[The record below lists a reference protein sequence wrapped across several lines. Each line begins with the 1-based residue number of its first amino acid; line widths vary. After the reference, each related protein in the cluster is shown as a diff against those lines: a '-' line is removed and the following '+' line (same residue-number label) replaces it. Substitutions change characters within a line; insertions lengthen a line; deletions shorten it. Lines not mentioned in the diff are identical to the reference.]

1 MTIPLP
7 IPFAS
12 PFPEMFDDRVGDKFG
27 FITGFVVRSRL
38 INLFKP
44 ILASARFVPPASAP
58 VPSCSTESGITSR
71 LGEGDNEGDNE
82 GDREEDEFPVLLGD
96 SPRLRDLIDPSFCP
110 KHKLGVRLLDGP
122 A

>member
-1 MTIPLP
+1 MTVPLP
-7 IPFAS
+7 VPFAS
-12 PFPEMFDDRVGDKFG
+12 PFPEMFDDRVGDKVG

-44 ILASARFVPPASAP
+44 ILASARFDPPASAP
-58 VPSCSTESGITSR
+58 VPFCSTESGITSR
-71 LGEGDNEGDNE
+71 LGEGDNE

-96 SPRLRDLIDPSFCP
+96 SPRLRDLIDPSFFP
-110 KHKLGVRLLDGP
+110 KYKLGVRLLDGP

>member
-7 IPFAS
+7 VPFAS
-12 PFPEMFDDRVGDKFG
+12 PFPEMFDDRVGDKAG
-27 FITGFVVRSRL
+27 FVTGFVVRSRL

-44 ILASARFVPPASAP
+44 ILASARFEPPASVP
-58 VPSCSTESGITSR
+58 VPFCSTDSGWISR
-71 LGEGDNEGDNE
+71 LGEGDNEGD
-82 GDREEDEFPVLLGD
+82 REEVEPPVLLGD

-110 KHKLGVRLLDGP
+110 KYKLGVRLLDGP